1 MLIYRTQTVF
11 KRMSISKSNVLRS
24 FGLSLTESGVT
35 NDGLINFGTRDDIYL
50 GDFYGFASQEG
61 PEDVDVVDSLAP
73 IRYDQPCFDR
83 YYRFK

>member
-11 KRMSISKSNVLRS
+11 KRISISISNVMRS

-35 NDGLINFGTRDDIYL
+35 NDGLINFGTRDNIY
-50 GDFYGFASQEG
+50 FYGFASQEG

-73 IRYDQPCFDR
+73 IRYDQQCFDR
-83 YYRFK
+83 YYAFV